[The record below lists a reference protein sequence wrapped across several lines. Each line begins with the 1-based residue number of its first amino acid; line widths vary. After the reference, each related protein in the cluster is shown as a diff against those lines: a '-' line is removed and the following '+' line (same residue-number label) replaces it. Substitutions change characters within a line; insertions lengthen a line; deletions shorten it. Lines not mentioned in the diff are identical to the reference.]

1 MWHNLSDFLAQ
12 SINWWLCFQA
22 AADPGLPTIC
32 GSNQGQHGNIRNWN
46 SHELF
51 HLITYLI
58 LYMYLYNSSFS
69 ILVYVDLGTGASDT
83 ATLNFALSG
92 SYSRYYEIKITQL
105 PCSSEYQ
112 YVEFLF
118 FFLQWNNSQ
127 IGMRNMY
134 FLFQPIPRLLSILRR
149 PHWTCWDIQLS

>member
-1 MWHNLSDFLAQ
+1 MSGADNTGVLTECQDKFTISVMLWKWIFVFKSNESDFLAQ
-12 SINWWLCFQA
+12 SIDWWLCFQA

-32 GSNQGQHGNIRNWN
+32 GSNQGQHGNIRNLN

-51 HLITYLI
+51 YLITYLI
-58 LYMYLYNSSFS
+58 MYMYWYISRFS

-112 YVEFLF
+112 
-118 FFLQWNNSQ
+118 
-127 IGMRNMY
+127 
-134 FLFQPIPRLLSILRR
+134 
-149 PHWTCWDIQLS
+149 

>member
-1 MWHNLSDFLAQ
+1 MSGADNTGVLTECQDKFTISVMLWKWIVVYKSCDINHKSDFLAQ
-12 SINWWLCFQA
+12 SINWWLYFQA

-32 GSNQGQHGNIRNWN
+32 GSNQGQHGNIRSLN

-58 LYMYLYNSSFS
+58 LYMYFP

-118 FFLQWNNSQ
+118 FFLQCV
-127 IGMRNMY
+127 
-134 FLFQPIPRLLSILRR
+134 
-149 PHWTCWDIQLS
+149 TVE